1 MKLTDKNKQTRL
13 KQILSALNVTLPKDE
28 NEFIDSVTFFD
39 NKVVVGE
46 DLETEL
52 PKLISPRELEE
63 TLVSRGVVPQ
73 DFYDESPKHRKF
85 PKVCGCFTPTTVY
98 SAEDFSPSPYLGNFN
113 CKNCKGAGILLSDRP
128 ATLMETITFY
138 CHDPKEMLQFEQNN
152 LINKLNKQAPFIYL
166 IQKNKKELSWEQTFV
181 EFEPPLGCSVHMPLI
196 PNIGSYSL
204 RSGIEELLRKKLN
217 FLSEQGRTFV
227 TAPNTQQNPRQ
238 NFPTGIVMY
247 GMPPFDFFV
256 TPTNNGK

>member
-1 MKLTDKNKQTRL
+1 M
-13 KQILSALNVTLPKDE
+13 LP
-28 NEFIDSVTFFD
+28 
-39 NKVVVGE
+39 
-46 DLETEL
+46 
-52 PKLISPRELEE
+52 
-63 TLVSRGVVPQ
+63 
-73 DFYDESPKHRKF
+73 
-85 PKVCGCFTPTTVY
+85 
-98 SAEDFSPSPYLGNFN
+98 
-113 CKNCKGAGILLSDRP
+113 
-128 ATLMETITFY
+128 
-138 CHDPKEMLQFEQNN
+138 
-152 LINKLNKQAPFIYL
+152 PFIYL
-166 IQKNKKELSWEQTFV
+166 IQKNKKELNWEQTFV